1 METRRAGQ
9 EPRMTGQ
16 TDDEVIVVVGA
27 GGLGRAC
34 IEHLAQQGNVLAAD
48 IDPKA
53 LEPFGAE
60 HPQVETLLLPDAE
73 HGTAQKVID
82 ALAPRRLAG
91 LVHAVGINDR
101 RPVLDLSEADVLQ
114 ILQVNLVNAF
124 SWGQAAGRVM
134 CAQNH
139 GSIVFFSSVSER
151 SAHPHHSAYAA
162 SKGGLRQLA
171 RVMAREWA
179 PHGVRVNCIAPSYT
193 ETALTAEHLSRGTHR
208 EDLQAQVPMGRLG
221 QTDDVVGAVEFLL
234 GDSSR
239 FVTGQ
244 SLHVDGGRGL
254 L

>member
-1 METRRAGQ
+1 MDRA
-9 EPRMTGQ
+9 E
-16 TDDEVIVVVGA
+16 DEVTLVVGA
-27 GGLGRAC
+27 GGLGGAC
-34 IEHLAQQGNVLAAD
+34 IEHLAQRGGVLAVD
-48 IDPKA
+48 IDPRV
-53 LEPFGAE
+53 LEPLGAE
-60 HPQVETLLLPDAE
+60 HPRVETLLLPDPGHE
-73 HGTAQKVID
+73 TAQKVIE
-82 ALAPRRLAG
+82 ALAPRRLTG

-101 RPVLDLSEADVLQ
+101 RPVLEFTEADVLR
-114 ILQVNLVNAF
+114 ILQANLVNAF

-134 CAQNH
+134 CAQNE

-151 SAHPHHSAYAA
+151 SAHPHHSIYAA

-179 PHGVRVNCIAPSYT
+179 PHGVRVNCVAPSYT
-193 ETALTAEHLSRGTHR
+193 ETALTAEHLASGTHR

-234 GDSSR
+234 SDSSR